1 VSSTASERIIAASP
15 RGEGVI
21 FMAKILLVDDER
33 HILQYYSEELSTD
46 GHQVTAIQTGDQLM
60 GTIDSH
66 RPDVVV
72 LDIKL
77 EDWDGL
83 QLLQDI
89 RKRYYDLPVILCS
102 AYDTY
107 KEDPMAMAAD
117 YYVVKSF
124 DLSELKTRIWQAIET
139 LEPC

>member
-1 VSSTASERIIAASP
+1 MV
-15 RGEGVI
+15 
-21 FMAKILLVDDER
+21 FMAKILLVDDEQ

-46 GHQVTAIQTGDQLM
+46 GHQVMAIQDGDQLM
-60 GTIDSH
+60 GMIDSQ

-77 EDWDGL
+77 VDWDGL

-107 KEDPMAMAAD
+107 KEDPKVMAAD

-124 DLSELKTRIWQAIET
+124 DLSELKNRICQVIET
-139 LEPC
+139 LHTC

>member
-1 VSSTASERIIAASP
+1 M
-15 RGEGVI
+15 GEGVV
-21 FMAKILLVDDER
+21 FMAKILLVDDEQ

-46 GHQVTAIQTGDQLM
+46 GHQVMAIQDGDQLM
-60 GTIDSH
+60 GMIDSQ

-77 EDWDGL
+77 VDWDGL

-102 AYDTY
+102 AYDSY
-107 KEDPMAMAAD
+107 KEDPKVMAAD

-124 DLSELKTRIWQAIET
+124 DLCELKNRICQVIET
-139 LEPC
+139 LHTC

>member
-1 VSSTASERIIAASP
+1 
-15 RGEGVI
+15 
-21 FMAKILLVDDER
+21 MAKILLVDDEQ

-46 GHQVTAIQTGDQLM
+46 GHQVMAIQDGDQLM
-60 GTIDSH
+60 GMIDSQ

-77 EDWDGL
+77 VDWDGL

-102 AYDTY
+102 AYDSY
-107 KEDPMAMAAD
+107 KEDPKVMAAD

-124 DLSELKTRIWQAIET
+124 DLCELKNRICQVIET
-139 LEPC
+139 LHTC